1 MERRI
6 VTFVGRVQGVGFR
19 ATAVDVASG
28 FPVSGW
34 VRNEPDDSVRLEVQG
49 ASSAVE
55 GMLADLRVRMKRN
68 IVRELVSAGMI
79 EEGEEGFRIRR

>member
-19 ATAVDVASG
+19 ATAVDAAAG
-28 FPVSGW
+28 HAVSGW

-49 ASSAVE
+49 EAAAVE
-55 GMLADLRVRMKRN
+55 GMLAELRVRMRRN
-68 IVRELVSAGMI
+68 IVREVVSAGMI